1 MNSKYLH
8 ESLGQSIEP
17 PRGER
22 SRGEGLKGPW
32 DLVKWKISVLE
43 CSTIR
48 LKLSRRFE
56 RIL

>member
-1 MNSKYLH
+1 MKPKYLH
-8 ESLGQSIEP
+8 KYLGQSIEP

-22 SRGEGLKGPW
+22 LRGGGLKGPW
-32 DLVKWKISVLE
+32 DLLKWKISVLE

-48 LKLSRRFE
+48 PKLSKRFE